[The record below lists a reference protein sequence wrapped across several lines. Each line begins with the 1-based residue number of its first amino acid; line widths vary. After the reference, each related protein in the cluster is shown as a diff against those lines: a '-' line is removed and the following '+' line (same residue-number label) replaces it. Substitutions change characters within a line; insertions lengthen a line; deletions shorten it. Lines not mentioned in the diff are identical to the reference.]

1 MGPQGYGAVHFNAYK
16 IIDTVKK
23 LIIDKITYV
32 DTKIEN
38 IGKDLGQVYDIPNYD
53 AFRRRGGFYH
63 DPIQDVNLP
72 YCRHIWIQE
81 LVKRK

>member
-1 MGPQGYGAVHFNAYK
+1 MMSNPRYFSRE
-16 IIDTVKK
+16 D
-23 LIIDKITYV
+23 
-32 DTKIEN
+32 IEN